1 MIVVD
6 TNIIA
11 YYWLPGESTP
21 LAETVRRKA
30 PEWHAPLLWRSEMRS
45 VLTQYLRRGIY
56 TLGQVT
62 EVMSHAESF
71 LADYEYQCDSQ
82 SVLRL
87 AASSRCSAY
96 DCEFVALAR
105 DLGIPLITEDALVL
119 KSFPDTAKTMQAF
132 LEMH

>member
-1 MIVVD
+1 MLSPH
-6 TNIIA
+6 
-11 YYWLPGESTP
+11 WLPGESTP
-21 LAETVRRKA
+21 LAEAIRLKA
-30 PEWHAPLLWRSEMRS
+30 PEWHVPLLWRSEMRS

-56 TLGQVT
+56 TLEQIT
-62 EVMSHAESF
+62 EVMGQAESF
-71 LADYEYQCDSQ
+71 LADHEHSCDSQ
-82 SVLRL
+82 SVLEL

-105 DLGIPLITEDALVL
+105 DLGMPLVTEDSLVL